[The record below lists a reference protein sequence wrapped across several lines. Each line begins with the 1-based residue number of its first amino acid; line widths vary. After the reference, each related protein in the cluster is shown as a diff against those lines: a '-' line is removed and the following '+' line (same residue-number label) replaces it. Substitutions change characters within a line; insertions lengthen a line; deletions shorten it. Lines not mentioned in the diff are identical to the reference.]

1 MSTVWRKWTKMLR
14 VWMQLT
20 SSHQQ
25 LYLLPS
31 PFFLLVITPSPLP
44 PFPLSP
50 PILKLAIIVGAASVS
65 AFRFLDLLTP

>member
-1 MSTVWRKWTKMLR
+1 MDENAAGMDATY
-14 VWMQLT
+14 QLAPIA
-20 SSHQQ
+20 
-25 LYLLPS
+25 LPS
-31 PFFLLVITPSPLP
+31 ALTFFLLVITPSPLP